1 VVKKWVLLLII
12 ASFLTQPTVKT
23 VLYIQWKINQQE
35 ITRIYCINKNKP
47 EMQCNGK
54 CHLAQKMRKI
64 EADYQQSKL
73 PFAPKNAKSVDFTL
87 FIQDIPPFVI
97 QPIIVSTTNI
107 GWFYLDSGTIDVPSN
122 CFHPPSFIA

>member
-1 VVKKWVLLLII
+1 VKKWVLFLII

-23 VLYIQWKINQQE
+23 VLLIQWKINQQE

-73 PFAPKNAKSVDFTL
+73 PFAPKHVKSVDFTL
-87 FIQDIPPFVI
+87 FIQDI
-97 QPIIVSTTNI
+97 QPIEVQPLISFTQTI
-107 GWFYLDSGTIDVPSN
+107 GWFYRDRGTSESVSN